1 MFELNYFAENGVMI
15 PTGWQ
20 SVQDDTILHR
30 LSTRQPKTVVSDT
43 EMRSPTPWDGS
54 EESGS
59 EGTSAA
65 QPLNIQTR
73 MADESSE
80 EDSDFPK
87 VRVSGLECC
96 YS

>member
-1 MFELNYFAENGVMI
+1 MNYFAENGVPM

-20 SVQDDTILHR
+20 SVQEDTALHR
-30 LSTRQPKTVVSDT
+30 LSTRQPKLALSDT

-59 EGTSAA
+59 EEASAV
-65 QPLNIQTR
+65 QPPNMQTR

-87 VRVSGLECC
+87 VKVSRHE
-96 YS
+96 YR